1 MFFKEPAMISRLTF
15 CAAVFA
21 AIATVSLA
29 YAADSAQQQQAVE
42 TPRTA
47 ASAPPAIVVMPTVEV
62 TGRRIR

>member
-1 MFFKEPAMISRLTF
+1 VNFKEPSMISRLTF

-29 YAADSAQQQQAVE
+29 YAADSAQPQQAVE
-42 TPRTA
+42 TPRAA
-47 ASAPPAIVVMPTVEV
+47 ASAPEIVVLPMVEV

>member
-1 MFFKEPAMISRLTF
+1 MISRLTF

-29 YAADSAQQQQAVE
+29 SAADSATQPQAVE
-42 TPRTA
+42 TPRAA
-47 ASAPPAIVVMPTVEV
+47 ASAAPVIVVMPMVEV